1 MLLTVLFVVGFS
13 LFSWVSC
20 FGLWLSN
27 DNESIIFQLSY
38 LFLSEVADLWL
49 RVRTVIVVFFLLLF
63 LDWVLLSILWLIVA
77 LLTILISLSAV
88 ALVSSSSSFSVV
100 LPLLVSVSLSCRF
113 YFLCFNRLSQGSW
126 LNLNCN
132 HSWSLLN
139 FLNSWNWGNS
149 GSLNLGFRL
158 RSANNSWSLHNCN
171 WDNNSFFLDLFNW
184 HRLHFNFLIQ
194 NITNNL
200 FFVADNRCYFAVAV
214 LLNIGSHWLLKFLVI
229 CKVLEG
235 VAERGDR
242 VIEGGEGLVTLL
254 EGVPQMSE
262 FIAFWEFGSCMID
275 GNESCKG
282 LEFLELISTI
292 VCDILLVGLFEE
304 CCNILNT
311 NTFF

>member
-38 LFLSEVADLWL
+38 LFLSEVADLGL

-132 HSWSLLN
+132 HSWSLFN
-139 FLNSWNWGNS
+139 FLNSWN
-149 GSLNLGFRL
+149 
-158 RSANNSWSLHNCN
+158 
-171 WDNNSFFLDLFNW
+171 
-184 HRLHFNFLIQ
+184 
-194 NITNNL
+194 
-200 FFVADNRCYFAVAV
+200 
-214 LLNIGSHWLLKFLVI
+214 
-229 CKVLEG
+229 
-235 VAERGDR
+235 
-242 VIEGGEGLVTLL
+242 
-254 EGVPQMSE
+254 
-262 FIAFWEFGSCMID
+262 
-275 GNESCKG
+275 
-282 LEFLELISTI
+282 
-292 VCDILLVGLFEE
+292 
-304 CCNILNT
+304 
-311 NTFF
+311 